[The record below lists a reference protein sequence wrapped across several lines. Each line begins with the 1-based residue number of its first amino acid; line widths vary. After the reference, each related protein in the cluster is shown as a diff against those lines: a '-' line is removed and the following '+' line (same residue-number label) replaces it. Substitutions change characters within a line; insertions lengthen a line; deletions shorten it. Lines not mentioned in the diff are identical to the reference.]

1 MWCHWVELKLSFWE
15 LLENISGS
23 LEFPKQDP
31 NSEMMGLRHLDSNL
45 EGGWK
50 SPREEWRTA
59 SLIPGIKFSL
69 TSQPPR
75 HQQQPPTTGVWAPV
89 LVRNESQM
97 FLWWHSRPR
106 ATRRCS
112 LVWSLSWHQLRHSG
126 MQGYLLGAREQQTCD
141 STSEHRH
148 VEQIFLP
155 LPAQPQEPLAVP
167 PSLQSDGGNKQM
179 TVPHKL
185 HNCDAWTPRPGHST
199 IMVITEG
206 HREWILHLFFV
217 HRWGKVVMADRTHNH
232 RLLRKLQERSWPTA
246 PSSRIHCLQHWFLV
260 ILCLPRHYT
269 AT

>member
-1 MWCHWVELKLSFWE
+1 MSPKCSCDDTADHGQPGDVRWSGHSPDISYVIQACKGIFWE
-15 LLENISGS
+15 PGS
-23 LEFPKQDP
+23 SK
-31 NSEMMGLRHLDSNL
+31 HV
-45 EGGWK
+45 
-50 SPREEWRTA
+50 
-59 SLIPGIKFSL
+59 I
-69 TSQPPR
+69 QPP
-75 HQQQPPTTGVWAPV
+75 
-89 LVRNESQM
+89 
-97 FLWWHSRPR
+97 
-106 ATRRCS
+106 
-112 LVWSLSWHQLRHSG
+112 
-126 MQGYLLGAREQQTCD
+126 
-141 STSEHRH
+141 STEH

-206 HREWILHLFFV
+206 HGEWILHLFFV